1 MNLLELQRRMAE
13 DVMRPLT
20 TDFQMQPT
28 TSDGRSTS
36 VIAERYIKPN
46 NLLSA
51 FDRLEIYNRQYW
63 FRVIDAVS
71 EDFPALNSV
80 LGSKVFD
87 PLVLA
92 YLRDNPSTSFTLRNL
107 GSRLPEWLRDHPELV
122 PDQHD
127 LAMDIARLEWAYV
140 EAFDRAALPPAD
152 AASFA
157 RFDAQTRLR
166 LQPHLQLLNLGYPV
180 DELVLAVHRKAVP
193 SDIMSNAMSG
203 RRQRSPADL
212 PEMNHE
218 DVYLAVH
225 RYDNSVYYRRID
237 REGFLLFRSLQSG
250 EPLGV
255 AIRTAVQDR
264 PYFGE
269 EQVAKIQ
276 EYFAHAAELGWFCQ
290 GAENSASVSHQNPP
304 VDL

>member
-1 MNLLELQRRMAE
+1 MTLLEMQRRMAE

-20 TDFQMQPT
+20 ADFQMQPI

-36 VIAERYIKPN
+36 AIAESYIKPN
-46 NLLSA
+46 SLLSS

-71 EDFPALNSV
+71 EDFPALNTV
-80 LGSKVFD
+80 LGSEIFD
-87 PLVLA
+87 SLVLA

-122 PDQHD
+122 PDRHE
-127 LAMDIARLEWAYV
+127 LAMDIVRLEWAYV
-140 EAFDRAALPPAD
+140 EAFDRAALSPVD
-152 AASFA
+152 AAGFA
-157 RFDAQTRLR
+157 GFDAQTRLQ
-166 LQPHLQLLNLGYPV
+166 LQPHLQLLNLRYPV
-180 DELVLAVHRKAVP
+180 DELVLAVHRKANP

-203 RRQRSPADL
+203 RRQRLQADL
-212 PEMNHE
+212 PKMNRE

-237 REGFLLFRSLQSG
+237 REGFLLLRSLQSG

-255 AIRTAVQDR
+255 AIQTAVQEST
-264 PYFGE
+264 YFGE
-269 EQVAKIQ
+269 EQLAKIQ
-276 EYFAHAAELGWFCQ
+276 EYFAHAAQLGWFCQ
-290 GAENSASVSHQNPP
+290 EAETPP
-304 VDL
+304 K